1 MPMIF
6 DFVFRPALEQDCQ
19 AIASL
24 FVDGSEGLAELVW
37 GKECGSEET
46 ILDVGARRCARTG
59 VPFSYENCA
68 VVETEGRAI
77 ALLHAYPMS
86 TSSAP
91 AVEDIEPPFRSFA
104 RLSDIG
110 SYYLSALV
118 VAAGYRG
125 SGIGSRLLN
134 EAHRRALDHGLPRL
148 SVVVL
153 QRNEAAM
160 RFYRQAGFAE
170 VDRTPLIPHP
180 ALPGWAG
187 DAILLTKHV
196 RAL

>member
-6 DFVFRPALEQDCQ
+6 DFVFRPALERDCRN
-19 AIASL
+19 IASL

-37 GKECGSEET
+37 GKECRPGET

-68 VVETEGRAI
+68 VVETEGRVI
-77 ALLHAYPMS
+77 ALLQAYPMP
-86 TSSAP
+86 TSNGSA
-91 AVEDIEPPFRSFA
+91 AEDIEPPFRPFA
-104 RLSDIG
+104 RLSDGG
-110 SYYLSALV
+110 SFYLSALV

-125 SGIGSRLLN
+125 SGIGSRLLD
-134 EAHRRALDHGLPRL
+134 EAHQRSLDHGSPRL

-153 QRNEAAM
+153 QQNEAAM
-160 RFYRQAGFAE
+160 RFYRRAGFVE

-180 ALPGWAG
+180 ALPGWTG
-187 DAILLTKHV
+187 DAVLLTKHV
-196 RAL
+196 HAL